1 MTDPPL
7 TIADQPAAS
16 RYEARLGAQLAGFLE
31 YRLVGARRVLVH
43 TEVLG
48 SFEGRGIGT
57 ALARHALEAARAAG
71 SRVIVTCPF
80 IRGWL
85 ERHPEY
91 ADIVVAAAEGRARA

>member
-7 TIADQPAAS
+7 TIADRPAAS
-16 RYEARLGAQLAGFLE
+16 RYEAHLGDQLAGFLE
-31 YRLVGARRVLVH
+31 YRLGGARRVLLH

-57 ALARHALEAARAAG
+57 ALARHALEAARTSG
-71 SRVIVTCPF
+71 SRVIVGCPF
-80 IRGWL
+80 IRAWL

-91 ADIVVAAAEGRARA
+91 ADVVVAGAEGRARA